1 MATFAIVTLIAVAS
15 ITFILSVINAQ
26 QGKPGVRKAL
36 RMMGL
41 LTILS
46 AIACIVFTFVMI
58 EPLTREPEPLP
69 YSVEGWNG
77 PYTEP
82 NGNFTYTRYR
92 MVRDLLRQY
101 EFRGWSME
109 RVIALL
115 GTPDKEVTQSEQTL
129 AYYDLGNGL
138 DFLIFEADAYQIV
151 TATRIHKH

>member
-1 MATFAIVTLIAVAS
+1 MATLAFVALIVVTS
-15 ITFILSVINAQ
+15 ITLILSVINAQ
-26 QGKPGVRKAL
+26 QGKFGVRKAL

-46 AIACIVFTFVMI
+46 AIACIVLVMI

-69 YSVEGWNG
+69 FTVEGWNG

-101 EFRGWSME
+101 EFRGWSLE
-109 RVIALL
+109 QVVALL
-115 GTPDKEVTQSEQTL
+115 GKPEKVTTQDGQTL
-129 AYYDLGNGL
+129 VSYDLGNGL
-138 DFLIFEADAYQIV
+138 DFLIFEADTHQTV
-151 TATRIHKH
+151 TVTRIHKH